1 MWIKKSKYEELLDDI
16 ESLKDDVECSKYKY
30 EKTQE
35 SVELLRVAVEDKK
48 ALKYATVQEYYSHK
62 LLNAK
67 WSKKA
72 HVRKVNG
79 WFDISRLEVLEYPFD
94 TTPKIYPNDSIK
106 QYHEWSDLKVSD
118 TQVKINYFVF
128 RPVKFYTPRE
138 QKVVIGWV
146 NEADLKIEGEVND

>member
-1 MWIKKSKYEELLDDI
+1 MWIKKSKYKELLDNI
-16 ESLKDDVECSKYKY
+16 ESLKDEAECSKYRN

-35 SVELLRVAVEDKK
+35 SIELLKVAVEDKK

-79 WFDISRLEVLEYPFD
+79 WFDISRLQVLEYPFD
-94 TTPKIYPNDSIK
+94 TTTKIYTNDSIK

-128 RPVKFYTPRE
+128 RPVKFYTARE